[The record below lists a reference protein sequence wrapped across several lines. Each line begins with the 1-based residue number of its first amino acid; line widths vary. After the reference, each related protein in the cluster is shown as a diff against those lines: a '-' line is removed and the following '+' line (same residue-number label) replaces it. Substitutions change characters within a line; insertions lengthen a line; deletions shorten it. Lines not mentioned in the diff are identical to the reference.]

1 MSTLIEGDGGGAAS
15 IGRWRR
21 WAGALRDSRRGTELI
36 PITVLVVLCALFTLM
51 EPRFFSFGNA
61 MIVLQQSVSLL
72 AAALGMTFVI
82 VGGSIDLSVGSILAL
97 SALVSAATSES
108 LGVFAFLPALAVGTA
123 AGLFNGLVFAVGRVP
138 SFIATLGTM
147 ITFRGIVLYFTKG
160 APISIEDETFLDTF
174 SGRSLGVPHSV
185 LLVLLVVLLAWVVY
199 NRTVFG
205 REVRALGGGERVAR
219 LSGIEVRR
227 VKLLMFTLVGA
238 LCGLAGLL
246 ESGRVMAATAQL
258 GQGLELSVIAAVVV
272 GGTPLTGGVGSVRGT
287 ILGTLII
294 GVLSNGMNMASVDP
308 YLQEIVQGLVLVAAV
323 FVTIDRSKIG
333 IIK

>member
-1 MSTLIEGDGGGAAS
+1 MQTSAEATGGQPTGGTGTRAAPGFWK
-15 IGRWRR
+15 GR
-21 WAGALRDSRRGTELI
+21 ANDVI
-36 PITVLVVLCALFTLM
+36 PIAVLVVLCGFFSFLQ
-51 EPRFFSFGNA
+51 PRFFSFGNA
-61 MIVLQQSVSLL
+61 MIVMQQSVSIL

-97 SALVSAATSES
+97 SALVSAASS
-108 LGVFAFLPALAVGTA
+108 GQLGVWAFVPALAMGTL
-123 AGLFNGLVFAVGRVP
+123 AGFLNALVFAAGRVP

-160 APISIEDETFLDTF
+160 APISIENDQFLDLF
-174 SGRSLGVPHSV
+174 SGRTLGVPHSV
-185 LLVLLVVLLAWVVY
+185 MLVLVVVVIAWVVF

-205 REVRALGGGERVAR
+205 REVRALGGGERVAK
-219 LSGIEVRR
+219 LSGIRVRR
-227 VKLLMFTLVGA
+227 VKLIMFTMVGA

-272 GGTPLTGGVGSVRGT
+272 GGTPLTGGVGSIRGT

-294 GVLSNGMNMASVDP
+294 GVLSNGMNMGSVDP
-308 YLQEIVQGLVLVAAV
+308 YLQEIVQGLVLVCAV

>member
-1 MSTLIEGDGGGAAS
+1 MRGRTDDTGERGEAADSAGGFLH
-15 IGRWRR
+15 RWRHR
-21 WAGALRDSRRGTELI
+21 AADVI
-36 PITVLVVLCALFTLM
+36 PIGVLLGLCAFFSLLQ
-51 EPRFFSFGNA
+51 PRFFSFGNA
-61 MIVLQQSVSLL
+61 MIILQQSVSLL

-97 SALVSAATSES
+97 SALVSAASS
-108 LGVFAFLPALAVGTA
+108 HRLGIFAFVPAVVVGTA
-123 AGLFNGLVFAVGRVP
+123 AGIFNGLIFSVGRVP

-147 ITFRGIVLYFTKG
+147 ITFRGIVLFFTKG
-160 APISIEDETFLDTF
+160 APISIENEEFLDLF
-174 SGRSLGVPHSV
+174 SGRTFGIPHSV
-185 LLVLLVVLLAWVVY
+185 MLVLIFVVIAWIIY

-219 LSGIEVRR
+219 LSGIKVRR
-227 VKLLMFTLVGA
+227 VKLIMFTMVGA
-238 LCGLAGLL
+238 LCGIAGLL

-272 GGTPLTGGVGSVRGT
+272 GGTPLTGGVGSIRGT

-308 YLQEIVQGLVLVAAV
+308 YLQEIVQGLVLVSAV

>member
-1 MSTLIEGDGGGAAS
+1 MRGRTDDTGERGEAAVSAGGLV
-15 IGRWRR
+15 RR
-21 WAGALRDSRRGTELI
+21 WKHRATDVI
-36 PITVLVVLCALFTLM
+36 PIGVLLGLCAFFSLLQ
-51 EPRFFSFGNA
+51 PRFFSFGNA
-61 MIVLQQSVSLL
+61 MIILQQSVSLL

-97 SALVSAATSES
+97 SALVSAASS
-108 LGVFAFLPALAVGTA
+108 HQLGIFAFVPAVVVGTL
-123 AGLFNGLVFAVGRVP
+123 AGIFNGLIFSVGRVP

-147 ITFRGIVLYFTKG
+147 ITFRGIVLFFTKG
-160 APISIEDETFLDTF
+160 APISIENEEFLDLF
-174 SGRSLGVPHSV
+174 SGRTFGIPHSV
-185 LLVLLVVLLAWVVY
+185 MLVLIFVVIAWIIY

-205 REVRALGGGERVAR
+205 REVRALGGGERVAK
-219 LSGIEVRR
+219 LSGIKVRR
-227 VKLLMFTLVGA
+227 VKLIMFTMVGA
-238 LCGLAGLL
+238 LCGIAGLL

-272 GGTPLTGGVGSVRGT
+272 GGTPLTGGVGSIRGT

-308 YLQEIVQGLVLVAAV
+308 YLQEIVQGLVLVSAV

>member
-1 MSTLIEGDGGGAAS
+1 METRTDEDRGSLGERRAA
-15 IGRWRR
+15 RR
-21 WAGALRDSRRGTELI
+21 RRLRASELI
-36 PITVLVVLCALFTLM
+36 PIAVLVGLCVFFTAM
-51 EPRFFSFGNA
+51 EPRFFSFANA

-97 SALVSAATSES
+97 AALVSAASS
-108 LGVFAFLPALAVGTA
+108 HQLGLFAFLPAVLVGTL
-123 AGLFNGLVFAVGRVP
+123 AGLFNGIIFSVGRVP

-160 APISIEDETFLDTF
+160 APISIENETFLDVF
-174 SGRSLGVPHSV
+174 SGRTFGVPHSV
-185 LLVLLVVLLAWVVY
+185 VLVLVFVILAWIIY

-205 REVRALGGGERVAR
+205 HEVRALGGGERVAR
-219 LSGIEVRR
+219 LSGIKVQR
-227 VKLLMFTLVGA
+227 VKLIMFTMVGA
-238 LCGLAGLL
+238 LCGFAGLL

-272 GGTPLTGGVGSVRGT
+272 GGTPLTGGVGSIRGT

-308 YLQEIVQGLVLVAAV
+308 YLQEIVQGLVLIGAV
-323 FVTIDRSKIG
+323 FVTIDRTKIG

>member
-1 MSTLIEGDGGGAAS
+1 MENRAAAPATEGSRAQGSAVGLAR
-15 IGRWRR
+15 RWR
-21 WAGALRDSRRGTELI
+21 SRGSELI
-36 PITVLVVLCALFTLM
+36 PIGVLVALCAFFTLLQ
-51 EPRFFSFGNA
+51 PRFFSFGNA
-61 MIVLQQSVSLL
+61 MIILQQSVSLL

-97 SALVSAATSES
+97 SALVSAASAQH
-108 LGVFAFLPALAVGTA
+108 LGVFAFVPAVVVGTL

-147 ITFRGIVLYFTKG
+147 ITFRGIVLFFTKG
-160 APISIEDETFLDTF
+160 APISIEDEGFLDLY
-174 SGRSLGVPHSV
+174 SGRTFGIPHSV
-185 LLVLLVVLLAWVVY
+185 MVVALFVVVAWIVY

-205 REVRALGGGERVAR
+205 REVRAIGGGERVAR
-219 LSGIEVRR
+219 LSGIQVRR
-227 VKLLMFTLVGA
+227 VKLIMFTMTGA
-238 LCGLAGLL
+238 LCGIAGLL

-258 GQGLELSVIAAVVV
+258 GTGLELSVIAAVVV
-272 GGTPLTGGVGSVRGT
+272 GGTPLTGGVGSIRGT

-308 YLQEIVQGLVLVAAV
+308 YLQEIVQGLVLVGAV

>member
-1 MSTLIEGDGGGAAS
+1 MRKMAADAAGEGRGGMRSSA
-15 IGRWRR
+15 GRLSRR
-21 WAGALRDSRRGTELI
+21 WKDRSPGLI
-36 PITVLVVLCALFTLM
+36 PIGVLVVLCGFFSIM
-51 EPRFFSFGNA
+51 QPRFFSFGNA
-61 MIVLQQSVSLL
+61 MIILQQSVSLL

-97 SALVSAATSES
+97 SALVSAATAQH
-108 LGVFAFLPALAVGTA
+108 LGVFAFVPAMIVGTV
-123 AGLFNGLVFAVGRVP
+123 AGIFNGLVFAVGRVP

-147 ITFRGIVLYFTKG
+147 ITFRGIVLFFTKG
-160 APISIEDETFLDTF
+160 APISIESEDFLDVF
-174 SGRSLGVPHSV
+174 SGRTLGVPHSV
-185 LLVLLVVLLAWVVY
+185 MLVLVLVVIAWVIF

-205 REVRALGGGERVAR
+205 REVRAIGGGERVAR
-219 LSGIEVRR
+219 LSGIKVRR
-227 VKLLMFTLVGA
+227 VKFIMFTMVGA
-238 LCGLAGLL
+238 LCGIAGLL

-258 GQGLELSVIAAVVV
+258 GLGLELSVIAAVVV
-272 GGTPLTGGVGSVRGT
+272 GGTPLTGGVGSIRGT

-308 YLQEIVQGLVLVAAV
+308 YLQEIVQGLVLVSAV

>member
-1 MSTLIEGDGGGAAS
+1 MTPGDSEGRTATTSKEPGVARGRARRAAELLP
-15 IGRWRR
+15 IG
-21 WAGALRDSRRGTELI
+21 
-36 PITVLVVLCALFTLM
+36 VLVGLCAFFTLL

-97 SALVSAATSES
+97 SALVSAASS
-108 LGVFAFLPALAVGTA
+108 HQLGVFAFVPAVVVGTM
-123 AGLFNGLVFAVGRVP
+123 AGLFNGLIFSLGRVP

-160 APISIEDETFLDTF
+160 APISIENEAFLDVF
-174 SGRSLGVPHSV
+174 SGRTLGVPHSV
-185 LLVLLVVLLAWVVY
+185 ILVLVLVIIAWIVY
-199 NRTVFG
+199 NLTVFG

-219 LSGIEVRR
+219 LSGIKVSR
-227 VKLLMFTLVGA
+227 VKVIMFTMVGA
-238 LCGLAGLL
+238 LCGFAGLL

-272 GGTPLTGGVGSVRGT
+272 GGTPLTGGVGSIRGT
-287 ILGTLII
+287 VLGTLII

-308 YLQEIVQGLVLVAAV
+308 YLQEIVQGLVLICAV